1 MIRLNAMI
9 LVRSLDPRLKKTSRI
24 NLSVLWNEII
34 VLFDSFEN
42 KNRWL
47 LWTVKFDLNKTVIWK
62 DSKIRVRVDHK
73 KGISNPANQW
83 K

>member
-9 LVRSLDPRLKKTSRI
+9 FVRSLDPRLKKTSRV

-47 LWTVKFDLNKTVIWK
+47 LWTVKFDLNKTVVWK
-62 DSKIRVRVDHK
+62 DSKIRVDHK